1 MKAGT
6 IIAICVPVVAGVVI
20 YFLARALKKAK
31 AEITKLETRVENLKF
46 LVKTKEQDLAKYGEV
61 IHELK
66 TAETDHPAPENVSP
80 PAAGDYQSR
89 LDRLNNGM

>member
-1 MKAGT
+1 MKVGT
-6 IIAICVPVVAGVVI
+6 IIAICVPVAALVVI
-20 YFLARALKKAK
+20 IFLARALKKAK
-31 AEITKLETRVENLKF
+31 TEISKLETRVENLKS

-66 TAETDHPAPENVSP
+66 TAETNHPAPENVSP